1 MGCLLE
7 TEFNC
12 GNKNEWVLGKNC
24 FFLINFF
31 SSFKMKCNENHKT
44 QKYFIFLPF
53 RIITIKNHKICLC
66 GFFSFPFFNTI
77 FMLFLL
83 WPLKKAAIKVIH
95 GFLFI
100 LSVTVLAK
108 SGFGSGYLCF
118 TALKWTRREK
128 TVSKRSLKFFKIVK
142 SIEISPK
149 NSSQQ
154 FNGQKN
160 FPISP
165 KKTFNLVSVFYDF
178 ANEKKGNLYAIFLTQ
193 VFVT

>member
-31 SSFKMKCNENHKT
+31 LFKMKCNENHKT

-83 WPLKKAAIKVIH
+83 WPLKKAAIKMIH

-100 LSVTVLAK
+100 LSVIVLAK
-108 SGFGSGYLCF
+108 SGFGSGYLCSTEMDETWKNCF
-118 TALKWTRREK
+118 QAL
-128 TVSKRSLKFFKIVK
+128 LKILQNRKINRN
-142 SIEISPK
+142 IP
-149 NSSQQ
+149 
-154 FNGQKN
+154 QKL
-160 FPISP
+160 FPTI
-165 KKTFNLVSVFYDF
+165 
-178 ANEKKGNLYAIFLTQ
+178 
-193 VFVT
+193 